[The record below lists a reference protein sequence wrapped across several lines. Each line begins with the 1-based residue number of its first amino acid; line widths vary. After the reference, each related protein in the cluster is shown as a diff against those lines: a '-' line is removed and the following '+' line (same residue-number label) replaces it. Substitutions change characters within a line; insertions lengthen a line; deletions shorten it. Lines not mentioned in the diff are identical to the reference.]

1 MARRSS
7 GYGYNMY
14 DDMYEKMTSGIQTG
28 LGIANAIKQNKVHDE
43 QLKDIE
49 TQRREF
55 ELDAPVRA
63 STRKTTIAENDTRFT
78 NARNTVTSAYA
89 GVMSD
94 LSSKALES
102 TEPIEK
108 VADTFSN
115 AFGNISDGKL
125 SLLRKPADATN
136 PNAGYTF
143 DIQLNGK
150 TINSFNA
157 VDAKQLAAGV
167 TATRL
172 KHGFLTPQE
181 RTAMDREAMI
191 QAETK
196 NVFAA
201 IDPSLHGGMTYDQ
214 AMATPK
220 MRAIIYDI
228 VRTNQGTHDFYDKR
242 EDQKMNVAA
251 HKSQMANAALQRQ
264 LTQQHIDF
272 GQEDQAQK
280 RAGWAYTEAYTK
292 PTQRQLDALQI
303 TAAQHAA
310 NGNAVQEIEAVE
322 KILPSV
328 IPSLQ
333 PVLISG
339 GSNEMD
345 ELGVMS
351 NTKPVYGFTSEQ
363 QTYKA
368 ALLSIY
374 NTLPKNTPV
383 ADKIAYADKVVRER
397 NLQRQ
402 LEMEQRQADLE
413 NADEQ
418 AAKQR
423 KAHEQ
428 LGKLNK
434 KASPGWGV
442 NPPRKDDE
450 NYDPYFY
457 PHSSYLMP

>member
-14 DDMYEKMTSGIQTG
+14 DDMYEKMTGGIQTG

-55 ELDAPVRA
+55 ELDAPVRESA
-63 STRKTTIAENDTRFT
+63 RRTTIAENDTKFT

-94 LSSKALES
+94 LASKATES
-102 TEPIEK
+102 TEPLET

-125 SLLRKPADATN
+125 NLLRKPANPAN

-201 IDPSLHGGMTYDQ
+201 IDPSLHGGKTYEQ
-214 AMATPK
+214 AMADPK

-264 LTQQHIDF
+264 LTQQHINF

-280 RAGWAYTEAYTK
+280 RAGWAYAEAYTK

-310 NGNAVQEIEAVE
+310 NGNAAQEMATVE
-322 KILPSV
+322 KILPSI

-339 GSNEMD
+339 GSTEPD
-345 ELGVMS
+345 EYGNVT
-351 NTKPVYGFTSEQ
+351 NTKPVYGLTPEQ
-363 QTYKA
+363 QAYSA
-368 ALLSIY
+368 AILNIY
-374 NTLPKNTPV
+374 NTLPKNAPV
-383 ADKIAYADKVVRER
+383 PDRIAYADKMVRER
-397 NLQRQ
+397 NEQ
-402 LEMEQRQADLE
+402 LELEAQQHADALSD
-413 NADEQ
+413 ADDDAERR
-418 AAKQR
+418 R
-423 KAHEQ
+423 KAHEMMMKIN
-428 LGKLNK
+428 GKPRPGFGVAPVMQNLNQ
-434 KASPGWGV
+434 P
-442 NPPRKDDE
+442 E
-450 NYDPYFY
+450 YNYFLP
-457 PHSSYLMP
+457 